1 MLSSI
6 SWQHYLAAVVI
17 ITVSYYLYIVLRY
30 YQKEIGNL
38 FNRKPQTANIFSTVQ
53 APAYA
58 VMGQAKPDNGVTIGE
73 IQNLPFTDVLP
84 DDPNEAST
92 KPTLVVSHEN
102 DPSSELV
109 SEAGNL
115 IEAYKDVDNK
125 QEFITL
131 IGILIG
137 SYKRFQEQIDLPA
150 ALSRVVEISKD
161 KLKFTVALSDFQN
174 TWA

>member
-38 FNRKPQTANIFSTVQ
+38 FNRKPQTSNFFSGVQ

-73 IQNLPFTDVLP
+73 TQNLPFTDVLP
-84 DDPNEAST
+84 DDLIEAATKST
-92 KPTLVVSHEN
+92 DLVSNQN

-131 IGILIG
+131 IGILVG

>member
-6 SWQHYLAAVVI
+6 SWQHYLAAVII
-17 ITVSYYLYIVLRY
+17 ITISYYLYVTLRY
-30 YQKEIGNL
+30 YQKEISNL
-38 FNRKPQTANIFSTVQ
+38 FNRKPQSADLFTAIQS
-53 APAYA
+53 PAIS
-58 VMGQAKPDNGVTIGE
+58 VMGQAKPDNGVSIGDT
-73 IQNLPFTDVLP
+73 QNLPFSEVLP
-84 DDPNEAST
+84 DDPHELVKEST
-92 KPTLVVSHEN
+92 HTTSIQD

-115 IEAYKDVDNK
+115 IEAFKDVDNK
-125 QEFITL
+125 QEFLTL
-131 IGILIG
+131 VGILVS

>member
-6 SWQHYLAAVVI
+6 SWQHYLAAVII
-17 ITVSYYLYIVLRY
+17 ITISYYLYVALRY
-30 YQKEIGNL
+30 YQKEISNL
-38 FNRKPQTANIFSTVQ
+38 FNRKPQSADLFTVIQ
-53 APAYA
+53 SPAIS
-58 VMGQAKPDNGVTIGE
+58 VMGQAKPDNGVSIGDT
-73 IQNLPFTDVLP
+73 QNLPFSEVLP
-84 DDPNEAST
+84 DDPHELVKEST
-92 KPTLVVSHEN
+92 HTISIQD
-102 DPSSELV
+102 DPSSDLV

-115 IEAYKDVDNK
+115 IEAFRDVDNK
-125 QEFITL
+125 QEFLTL
-131 IGILIG
+131 VGILVS

>member
-17 ITVSYYLYIVLRY
+17 ITISYYLYVVLRY

-38 FNRKPQTANIFSTVQ
+38 FNRKAQTADMFSAVQ
-53 APAYA
+53 SPTTS
-58 VMGQAKPDNGVTIGE
+58 VMGLAKPDNGVTIGE
-73 IQNLPFTDVLP
+73 TQNLPFTDVLP
-84 DDPNEAST
+84 DDPEEALTGLSRT
-92 KPTLVVSHEN
+92 PSIQN

-115 IEAYKDVDNK
+115 IEAFKDVDNK
-125 QEFITL
+125 QEFLTL
-131 IGILIG
+131 VGILVG

-161 KLKFTVALSDFQN
+161 KLKFTIALSDFQN

>member
-17 ITVSYYLYIVLRY
+17 ITISYYLYVILRY
-30 YQKEIGNL
+30 YQKEISKL
-38 FNRKPQTANIFSTVQ
+38 FNRGQQSADIFSAIQ
-53 APAYA
+53 SPPIS
-58 VMGQAKPDNGVTIGE
+58 VMGQAKPENGVTIGE
-73 IQNLPFTDVLP
+73 IQNLRFTDVLP
-84 DDPNEAST
+84 DDPKEVAT
-92 KPTLVVSHEN
+92 EPTHTVSIQN
-102 DPSSELV
+102 DPSLELV

-115 IEAYKDVDNK
+115 IEAFKDVDNK
-125 QEFITL
+125 QEFLTL
-131 IGILIG
+131 VGILIG

>member
-17 ITVSYYLYIVLRY
+17 ITVSYYLYVILRY
-30 YQKEIGNL
+30 YQKEISNL
-38 FNRKPQTANIFSTVQ
+38 FNRKPQTSDVFSAIQ
-53 APAYA
+53 SPGIS
-58 VMGQAKPDNGVTIGE
+58 VMGQAKPDRGVTVIE
-73 IQNLPFTDVLP
+73 TQNLSFTDVSSDEP
-84 DDPNEAST
+84 IPPITEQMQTADIQS
-92 KPTLVVSHEN
+92 

-115 IEAYKDVDNK
+115 IEAFKDVDNK
-125 QEFITL
+125 QEFLTL
-131 IGILIG
+131 VGILVG

-174 TWA
+174 TWG

>member
-17 ITVSYYLYIVLRY
+17 ITISYYLYVILRY
-30 YQKEIGNL
+30 YQKEISNL
-38 FNRKPQTANIFSTVQ
+38 FTRKPQTAGIFAAVQ
-53 APAYA
+53 SPDMSI
-58 VMGQAKPDNGVTIGE
+58 MGQAKPDHGVTIGE
-73 IQNLPFTDVLP
+73 TQNLPFTEVLP
-84 DDPNEAST
+84 DDPKEGITALT
-92 KPTLVVSHEN
+92 QETTIPT

-109 SEAGNL
+109 TEAGNL
-115 IEAYKDVDNK
+115 IEAFKDVDNK
-125 QEFITL
+125 QEFVTL
-131 IGILIG
+131 VGILVG

-161 KLKFTVALSDFQN
+161 KLKFTVVISDFQN

>member
-6 SWQHYLAAVVI
+6 SWQHYLAAVTI
-17 ITVSYYLYIVLRY
+17 ITISYYLYVTLRY
-30 YQKEIGNL
+30 YQKEISKL
-38 FNRKPQTANIFSTVQ
+38 FNRKPQSADLFTAIQS
-53 APAYA
+53 PAIS
-58 VMGQAKPDNGVTIGE
+58 VMGQAKPDNGVSIGD
-73 IQNLPFTDVLP
+73 IQNLPFSEVLP
-84 DDPNEAST
+84 DDPHKLVKESTHTASIQD
-92 KPTLVVSHEN
+92 

-115 IEAYKDVDNK
+115 IEAFKDIDNK
-125 QEFITL
+125 QEFLTL
-131 IGILIG
+131 VGILVG

-150 ALSRVVEISKD
+150 ALSRVVEISND

>member
-30 YQKEIGNL
+30 YQKEIANL
-38 FNRKPQTANIFSTVQ
+38 FNRKPQTANIFSGVQ

-73 IQNLPFTDVLP
+73 TQHLHFTDVLP
-84 DDPNEAST
+84 DDPIEAVTKST
-92 KPTLVVSHEN
+92 DLVSNQN

-131 IGILIG
+131 IGILVG

>member
-17 ITVSYYLYIVLRY
+17 ITISYYLYVILRY

-38 FNRKPQTANIFSTVQ
+38 FNRKPQNADVFSAIQSPVIS
-53 APAYA
+53 
-58 VMGQAKPDNGVTIGE
+58 VMGQAKPDNGVTVTE
-73 IQNLPFTDVLP
+73 TQNLPFTDVMP
-84 DDPNEAST
+84 DEPIQSITEQMQTADIQS
-92 KPTLVVSHEN
+92 

-115 IEAYKDVDNK
+115 IDAFKDVDNK
-125 QEFITL
+125 QEFLTL
-131 IGILIG
+131 LGILVS

>member
-6 SWQHYLAAVVI
+6 SWQHYLAAVVT
-17 ITVSYYLYIVLRY
+17 ITFLYYLYVILRY
-30 YQKEIGNL
+30 YQTEITTFL
-38 FNRKPQTANIFSTVQ
+38 NRRPKTTDVFSAIQ
-53 APAYA
+53 SRGIS
-58 VMGQAKPDNGVTIGE
+58 VMGPAKPEHGVTISDT
-73 IQNLPFTDVLP
+73 QDLAFTGDLP
-84 DDPNEAST
+84 DGANDAVIALNHTAS
-92 KPTLVVSHEN
+92 LQN

-125 QEFITL
+125 QEFLTL
-131 IGILIG
+131 VGILIG

-161 KLKFTVALSDFQN
+161 KLKFTVALSDFN
-174 TWA
+174 STWA

>member
-17 ITVSYYLYIVLRY
+17 ITISYYLYVVLRY

-38 FNRKPQTANIFSTVQ
+38 FNRKPLTANVFSAVQSQ
-53 APAYA
+53 APS
-58 VMGQAKPDNGVTIGE
+58 VMGLAKPDNGVTISE
-73 IQNLPFTDVLP
+73 TQNLPFSDVLP
-84 DDPNEAST
+84 DDPEEAINGLTDSA
-92 KPTLVVSHEN
+92 SIEN
-102 DPSSELV
+102 DPSSELI

-115 IEAYKDVDNK
+115 IEAFKDVDNK
-125 QEFITL
+125 QEFVTL
-131 IGILIG
+131 VGILVG

-150 ALSRVVEISKD
+150 SLSQVVEISKD
-161 KLKFTVALSDFQN
+161 KLKFTVALSDFKN

>member
-6 SWQHYLAAVVI
+6 SWQHYFAAVVI
-17 ITVSYYLYIVLRY
+17 ITISYYLYVILRY

-38 FNRKPQTANIFSTVQ
+38 FYRKPQAADVFSAIQ
-53 APAYA
+53 SPAIS
-58 VMGQAKPDNGVTIGE
+58 VMGQAKPDNGVTVTE
-73 IQNLPFTDVLP
+73 TKNLPFTDVLP
-84 DDPNEAST
+84 DEPIQTITEQMQTADIQA
-92 KPTLVVSHEN
+92 

-115 IEAYKDVDNK
+115 IEAFKDVDNK
-125 QEFITL
+125 QEFLTL
-131 IGILIG
+131 VGILVS

-150 ALSRVVEISKD
+150 ALNRVVEISKD

>member
-17 ITVSYYLYIVLRY
+17 ITVSYYLYVVLRY

-38 FNRKPQTANIFSTVQ
+38 FNRKPQTANIFSGVQ

-73 IQNLPFTDVLP
+73 TQNLPFTDVLP
-84 DDPNEAST
+84 DDPIEAVTKST
-92 KPTLVVSHEN
+92 DLVSNQN

-131 IGILIG
+131 MGILVG

-174 TWA
+174 TRA

>member
-17 ITVSYYLYIVLRY
+17 ITISYYLYVFLRY

-38 FNRKPQTANIFSTVQ
+38 FNRKPQTANVFSAVQ
-53 APAYA
+53 SQTPS
-58 VMGQAKPDNGVTIGE
+58 VMGLAKPDNGVTISE
-73 IQNLPFTDVLP
+73 TQNLPFSDVLP
-84 DDPNEAST
+84 DDPEEAINGLTDSA
-92 KPTLVVSHEN
+92 SIEN
-102 DPSSELV
+102 DPSSELI

-115 IEAYKDVDNK
+115 IEAFKDVDNK
-125 QEFITL
+125 QEFVTL
-131 IGILIG
+131 VGILVG

-150 ALSRVVEISKD
+150 SLSQVVEISKD
-161 KLKFTVALSDFQN
+161 KLKFTVALSDFKN

>member
-17 ITVSYYLYIVLRY
+17 ITISYYLYVVLRY
-30 YQKEIGNL
+30 YQKEISDL
-38 FNRKPQTANIFSTVQ
+38 FNRKSQTNDIFS
-53 APAYA
+53 AIHSPAIT
-58 VMGQAKPDNGVTIGE
+58 VMGQAKPDNGVTVSE
-73 IQNLPFTDVLP
+73 TQNLPFTDVLP
-84 DDPNEAST
+84 DEPEHIVN
-92 KPTLVVSHEN
+92 KPIQTEIQN

-109 SEAGNL
+109 SEAGYL
-115 IEAYKDVDNK
+115 IDAFMDVDNK

-131 IGILIG
+131 VNILIS

-150 ALSRVVEISKD
+150 ALNHVVEISKD
-161 KLKFTVALSDFQN
+161 KLKFTVALSDFQS

>member
-6 SWQHYLAAVVI
+6 SWQHYLAAVII
-17 ITVSYYLYIVLRY
+17 ITISYYLYVTLRY
-30 YQKEIGNL
+30 YQKELSNL
-38 FNRKPQTANIFSTVQ
+38 FNRKPQSADLFTAIQS
-53 APAYA
+53 PAIS
-58 VMGQAKPDNGVTIGE
+58 VMGQAKPDNGVSISDT
-73 IQNLPFTDVLP
+73 QNLPFSEVLP
-84 DDPNEAST
+84 DDPQELIKESTHTASIQD
-92 KPTLVVSHEN
+92 

-115 IEAYKDVDNK
+115 IEAFKDVDNK
-125 QEFITL
+125 QEFLTL
-131 IGILIG
+131 VGILVN